1 MNDTV
6 LTILAL
12 VTFIMITVGVI
23 SYTMMTGKI
32 IKDLERENQRL
43 RKQLAFYND
52 YKKNTE
58 TLHIIAEG
66 EPLED
71 DTDFTFGEF

>member
-43 RKQLAFYND
+43 RKQLAFYSD

-58 TLHIIAEG
+58 TLHIITEG